1 MQFYPIKTKND
12 QIFYVM
18 PRPQGEK
25 IYTEIAEMK
34 TLNIDTVLCL
44 LQDFELPKAN
54 LEKAA
59 KVYQEKGI
67 DYLRLP
73 IRDERCPP
81 DFLAAKAMIETL
93 YDKILS
99 GKTIAIHCYG
109 GIGRSGTIAVGVLL
123 HWGYEVL
130 EAVNLVSE
138 SRGMEVAKAQEQ
150 RQWLY
155 EYAWKL
161 RNAF

>member
-1 MQFYPIKTKND
+1 MQFFPIKTNTNHT
-12 QIFYVM
+12 FYVM

-25 IYTEIAEMK
+25 IYTEIAEMQGVS
-34 TLNIDTVLCL
+34 IDTVLCL
-44 LQDFELPKAN
+44 LEDFELPKAN

-59 KVYQEKGI
+59 EAYQEKGI
-67 DYLRLP
+67 EYLRLP
-73 IRDERCPP
+73 IRDERYPP

-93 YDKILS
+93 CDKILS
-99 GKTIAIHCYG
+99 GKTVAIHCYG
-109 GIGRSGTIAVGVLL
+109 GIGRSGTIAVGILL
-123 HWGYEVL
+123 HFGYEVL

-138 SRGMEVAKAQEQ
+138 SRGMEIAKAQEQ

-161 RNAF
+161 RNA